1 MNEHPQTPEAQLQAV
16 AEQNK
21 KMRKKL
27 LIAIAATVGV
37 VALLIATLLIT
48 KACQKEE
55 EAFSLPDS
63 YFYPTYPGD
72 IFEYA
77 DYMDKR
83 PDVILYCEDGYLYSA
98 SERDFEKVTLQKY
111 SVPPEVFSVIRKGEP
126 SIVVSDGV
134 TVTVLGE
141 EVVIDKSSC
150 LNGYVCF
157 KGRAFSI
164 KDNKIYFG
172 TFSKSNVLDVDF
184 ITDNFLII
192 NSRFGKLLKLINL
205 NG

>member
-1 MNEHPQTPEAQLQAV
+1 MQ
-16 AEQNK
+16 
-21 KMRKKL
+21 
-27 LIAIAATVGV
+27 
-37 VALLIATLLIT
+37 
-48 KACQKEE
+48 KA
-55 EAFSLPDS
+55 
-63 YFYPTYPGD
+63 YVT
-72 IFEYA
+72 
-77 DYMDKR
+77 DKG
-83 PDVILYCEDGYLYSA
+83 VILYCEDGYLYSA